1 MIVFTIILIIC
12 DDNGMKTR
20 CMLGVHFNYNKEK
33 VYIHRAG
40 ATGTATTAMGPVPLL
55 DYGVKKLKC
64 H

>member
-12 DDNGMKTR
+12 DDVMKTR

-33 VYIHRAG
+33 VYIQYRAG
-40 ATGTATTAMGPVPLL
+40 ATGTATTAMGPVPLF